1 VSALEIGLV
10 LIALLLPLILIGLH
24 IGVALMLLSFVGVWL
39 MRGNFDLAT
48 RLMSLTFYGGISDY
62 IFATIPM
69 FVLMGL
75 LISISNVGKDTF
87 DVAEWALRKVK
98 GGLGVATVASNTVF
112 AAVTGISIASAAV
125 FTRVAV
131 PEMIRHGYQPR
142 FAVGAVAGSSILGML
157 IPPSLLLIIYG
168 VLAEESI
175 GRMFLAGLIPGLI
188 MALAFI
194 AMILF
199 VARFLPGS
207 VIVPGHQV
215 KIEHSETLGSALRKL
230 FPLAALVVLVLG
242 GLYSGYFTPTEAG
255 AVGAAG
261 ALVVTLLRGRL
272 TGANSRQIIRET
284 GYISVGILF
293 LLIAAGTYSRMLTMA
308 GIPMEVG
315 RLIGEL
321 GLGAYGFLAVY
332 VLLVLLLGMILDS
345 TSILLIV
352 VPIAA
357 PIAKS
362 LGLDLIH
369 FGIITVIAVE
379 IGLLTPPFG
388 ISAFT
393 VKSSLDDDRI
403 KVETIFLGA
412 APYVGIM
419 LAVLVLI
426 ALVPATTTWLA
437 RGLM

>member
-1 VSALEIGLV
+1 MSALEIGLV
-10 LIALLLPLILIGLH
+10 LIGLLLPLILIGLH
-24 IGVALMLLSFVGVWL
+24 IGIALMLLSFVGVWM
-39 MRGNFDLAT
+39 MRGNFELAT
-48 RLMSLTFYGGISDY
+48 KLVSLTVYGGISDY

-87 DVAEWALRKVK
+87 DVAEWALRKIK
-98 GGLGVATVASNTVF
+98 GGLGVATVLSNTVF

-131 PEMIRHGYQPR
+131 PEMIRHGYQPK
-142 FAVGAVAGSSILGML
+142 FAVGTVAGSSILGML

-175 GRMFLAGLIPGLI
+175 GRMFVAGVIPGLL
-188 MALAFI
+188 MAAAFM
-194 AMILF
+194 AMILIAAR
-199 VARFLPGS
+199 VAPDT

-215 KIEHSETLGSALRKL
+215 RVDHHETLGSATVKL
-230 FPLAALVVLVLG
+230 MPLVALVVLVLG

-261 ALVVTLLRGRL
+261 ALVVTVLRRRL
-272 TGANSRQIIRET
+272 TGENSRQVMRET

-293 LLIAAGTYSRMLTMA
+293 LLIAAGMYSRMLTMA

-315 RLIGEL
+315 NLIAHL
-321 GLGAYGFLAVY
+321 GLGVYGFLAVY
-332 VLLVLLLGMILDS
+332 ILLVLLLGMILDS

-362 LGLDLIH
+362 MGLDLIH
-369 FGIITVIAVE
+369 FGVISVIAVE

-393 VKSSLDDDRI
+393 VKSSLDDDSI

-412 APYVGIM
+412 LPYVAIM
-419 LAVLVLI
+419 LLVLAFI
-426 ALVPATTTWLA
+426 VVVPGSTTWLA
-437 RGLM
+437 RSF

>member
-1 VSALEIGLV
+1 MSSLEIGLI
-10 LIALLLPLILIGLH
+10 LIGILLPLILIGMH
-24 IGVALMLLSFVGVWL
+24 IGIALILLSFVGVWL
-39 MRGNFDLAT
+39 MRGNFDLAV
-48 RLMSLTFYGGISDY
+48 RLVSLTVYGGISDY

-87 DVAEWALRKVK
+87 DVAEWMLRKVK
-98 GGLGVATVASNTVF
+98 GGLGVATVLSNTVF

-131 PEMIRHGYQPR
+131 PEMIRHGYQPK
-142 FAVGAVAGSSILGML
+142 FAVGSVAGSSVLGML

-175 GRMFLAGLIPGLI
+175 GRMFLAGIVPGLV
-188 MALAFI
+188 MALCFI
-194 AMILF
+194 VMILAM
-199 VARFLPGS
+199 ARFMPDA

-215 KIEHSETLGSALRKL
+215 SVEHHETLGSAARKL
-230 FPLAALVVLVLG
+230 TPLVGLVALVLG

-261 ALVVTLLRGRL
+261 ALVVTFLRGKINGR
-272 TGANSRQIIRET
+272 NSRQVIRET

-293 LLIAAGTYSRMLTMA
+293 LLIAAGMYSRMLTMA

-315 RLIGEL
+315 NLIAHL
-321 GLGAYGFLAVY
+321 GLGVYGFLAVY
-332 VLLVLLLGMILDS
+332 VLLVVLLGMILDS

-357 PIAKS
+357 PIAKA

-379 IGLLTPPFG
+379 TGLLTPPFG

-393 VKSSLDDDRI
+393 VKSSLDDDKI

-412 APYVGIM
+412 APYVAIM
-419 LAVLVLI
+419 LAVIVLI
-426 ALVPATTTWLA
+426 TLVPASTTWLA
-437 RGLM
+437 RSF

>member
-1 VSALEIGLV
+1 MSALEIGLV
-10 LIALLLPLILIGLH
+10 LIGLLLPLILIGLH
-24 IGVALMLLSFVGVWL
+24 IGIALMLLSFVGVWM
-39 MRGNFDLAT
+39 MRGNFELAT
-48 RLMSLTFYGGISDY
+48 KLVSLTFYGGISDY

-87 DVAEWALRKVK
+87 DVAEWALRKIK
-98 GGLGVATVASNTVF
+98 GGLGVATVLSNTVF

-131 PEMIRHGYQPR
+131 PEMIRHGYQPK
-142 FAVGAVAGSSILGML
+142 FAVGTVAGSSILGML

-175 GRMFLAGLIPGLI
+175 GRMFVAGVIPGLL
-188 MALAFI
+188 MAAAFM
-194 AMILF
+194 AMILIAAR
-199 VARFLPGS
+199 VAPDT
-207 VIVPGHQV
+207 VIVPGHQRRV
-215 KIEHSETLGSALRKL
+215 DHHETLGSATIKL
-230 FPLAALVVLVLG
+230 VPLVALVVLVLG

-261 ALVVTLLRGRL
+261 ALVVTVLRGRL
-272 TGANSRQIIRET
+272 NGVNSRQVMRET

-293 LLIAAGTYSRMLTMA
+293 LLIAAGMYSRMLTMA

-315 RLIGEL
+315 NLIAHL
-321 GLGAYGFLAVY
+321 GLGVYGFLAVY
-332 VLLVLLLGMILDS
+332 ILLVLLLGMILDS

-362 LGLDLIH
+362 MGLDLIH
-369 FGIITVIAVE
+369 FGVISVIAVE

-393 VKSSLDDDRI
+393 VKSSLDDDSI

-412 APYVGIM
+412 LPYVAIM
-419 LAVLVLI
+419 LLVLAFI
-426 ALVPATTTWLA
+426 VFVPGSTTWLA
-437 RGLM
+437 RGF

>member
-1 VSALEIGLV
+1 MSSLEIGLI
-10 LIALLLPLILIGLH
+10 LIGILLPLILIGMH
-24 IGVALMLLSFVGVWL
+24 IGIALILLSFVGVWL
-39 MRGNFDLAT
+39 MRGNFDLAV
-48 RLMSLTFYGGISDY
+48 RLVSLTVYGGISDY

-87 DVAEWALRKVK
+87 DVAEWMLRKVK
-98 GGLGVATVASNTVF
+98 GGLGVATVLSNTVF

-131 PEMIRHGYQPR
+131 PEMIRHGYQPK
-142 FAVGAVAGSSILGML
+142 FAVGSVAGSSVLGML

-175 GRMFLAGLIPGLI
+175 GRMFLAGIVPGLV
-188 MALAFI
+188 MALCFI
-194 AMILF
+194 VMILAM
-199 VARFLPGS
+199 ARFIPDA

-215 KIEHSETLGSALRKL
+215 SVEHHETLRSAARKL
-230 FPLAALVVLVLG
+230 TPLVALVALVLG

-261 ALVVTLLRGRL
+261 ALVVTFLRGKINGR
-272 TGANSRQIIRET
+272 NSRQVIRET

-293 LLIAAGTYSRMLTMA
+293 LLIAAGMYSRMLTMA

-315 RLIGEL
+315 NLIAHL
-321 GLGAYGFLAVY
+321 GLGVYGFLTVY
-332 VLLVLLLGMILDS
+332 VLLVVLLGMILDS

-357 PIAKS
+357 PIAKA

-379 IGLLTPPFG
+379 TGLLTPPFG

-393 VKSSLDDDRI
+393 VKSSLDDDKI

-412 APYVGIM
+412 APYVAIM
-419 LAVLVLI
+419 LAVIVLI
-426 ALVPATTTWLA
+426 TLVPASTTWLA
-437 RGLM
+437 RSF

>member
-1 VSALEIGLV
+1 MSALEIGLV
-10 LIALLLPLILIGLH
+10 LIGLLLPLILLGLH
-24 IGVALMLLSFVGVWL
+24 IGIALMLLSFVGVWL
-39 MRGNFDLAT
+39 MRDNFDLAI
-48 RLMSLTFYGGISDY
+48 RLVSLTYYGSISGY

-69 FVLMGL
+69 FVMMGL
-75 LISISNVGKDTF
+75 LISVSNVGKDMF
-87 DVAEWALRKVK
+87 DVAESALRKVK
-98 GGLGVATVASNTVF
+98 GGLGIATVLSNTVF

-131 PEMIRHGYQPR
+131 PEMVRHGYQPK
-142 FAVGAVAGSSILGML
+142 FAVGTVAGSSILGML

-175 GRMFLAGLIPGLI
+175 GRMFLAGVIPGLI

-194 AMILF
+194 AMILI
-199 VARFLPGS
+199 VARTLPGA
-207 VIVPGHQV
+207 VIVPGHQRRV
-215 KIEHSETLGSALRKL
+215 DHTETLASSVRKL
-230 FPLAALVVLVLG
+230 VPIVALVILVLG
-242 GLYSGYFTPTEAG
+242 GLYSGFFTPTEAG

-261 ALVVTLLRGRL
+261 ALIVTLMKCRL
-272 TGANSRQIIRET
+272 NGDNARQIIRET

-293 LLIAAGTYSRMLTMA
+293 LLIAAGMYSRMLTMA

-315 RLIGEL
+315 RFIAGL
-321 GLGAYGFLAVY
+321 GLGAYGFLIVY

-393 VKSSLDDDRI
+393 VKSSLDDNRI

-412 APYVGIM
+412 LPYVAIM
-419 LAVLVLI
+419 LAVLTLI
-426 ALVPATTTWLA
+426 AFVPGTAVWLA
-437 RGLM
+437 RGF